1 MLTGSCRRFACSAKD
16 GLLIVASACSHG
28 LCTIGHIATFTPS
41 GATRCSPVMYVSI
54 ASLSAPNLLRASSIS
69 VAEASCTAA
78 VSIFTAGAPSVAAVA
93 MLPALA

>member
-1 MLTGSCRRFACSAKD
+1 
-16 GLLIVASACSHG
+16 
-28 LCTIGHIATFTPS
+28 
-41 GATRCSPVMYVSI
+41 MYVSI